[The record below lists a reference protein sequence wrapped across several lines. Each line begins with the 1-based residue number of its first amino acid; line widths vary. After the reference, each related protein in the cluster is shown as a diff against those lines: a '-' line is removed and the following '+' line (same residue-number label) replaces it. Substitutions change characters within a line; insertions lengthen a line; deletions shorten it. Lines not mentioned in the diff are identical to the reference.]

1 MSSVLL
7 AGRVGVAI
15 IGEAI
20 NEQNRMDLAQVLAGF
35 KEGDVVE
42 FDVKDKEFHRFHGA
56 GKVKL
61 LKTEEE
67 GVGGLMRIK
76 FTIAI
81 DYIK

>member
-1 MSSVLL
+1 
-7 AGRVGVAI
+7 
-15 IGEAI
+15 
-20 NEQNRMDLAQVLAGF
+20 MDLAQVLAGF
-35 KEGDVVE
+35 QEGDVVE
-42 FDVKDKEFHRFHGA
+42 FDVEDREFHRFHGA

-61 LKTEEE
+61 LKTEEK